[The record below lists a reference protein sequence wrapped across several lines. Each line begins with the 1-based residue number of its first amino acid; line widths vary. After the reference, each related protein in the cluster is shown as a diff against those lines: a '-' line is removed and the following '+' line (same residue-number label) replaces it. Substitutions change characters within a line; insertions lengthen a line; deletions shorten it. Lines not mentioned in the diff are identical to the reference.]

1 MSRPSASGSMMSR
14 ITRSGRSRRNSSM
27 APLPVWLPATAKPS
41 LARLYFSSSNRSE
54 SSSITTIF
62 FIIVLSSR
70 YPDSSYKRMTNG
82 LRTWQ
87 TDGESRSSAELAFHR
102 HFAAHLL
109 DGVADDGE
117 AQAGSA
123 GLAGTGFIGPIEAL
137 ENSWKVL
144 R

>member
-1 MSRPSASGSMMSR
+1 MDLQMSRPSASGSMMSK

-41 LARLYFSSSNRSE
+41 LARLYFSNSNRSE

-62 FIIVLSSR
+62 FMVLSSR
-70 YPDSSYKRMTNG
+70 YPDLGYKCVTNR

-87 TDGESRSSAELAFHR
+87 TDGESRSAAELALHR
-102 HFAAHLL
+102 HLAAHLL

-117 AQAGSA
+117 
-123 GLAGTGFIGPIEAL
+123 
-137 ENSWKVL
+137 
-144 R
+144 